1 MDKGR
6 IEDIEMERINRIL
19 YNVLPDVHSSL
30 ISKDQL
36 EHLIVI
42 VFV

>member
-1 MDKGR
+1 M
-6 IEDIEMERINRIL
+6 L